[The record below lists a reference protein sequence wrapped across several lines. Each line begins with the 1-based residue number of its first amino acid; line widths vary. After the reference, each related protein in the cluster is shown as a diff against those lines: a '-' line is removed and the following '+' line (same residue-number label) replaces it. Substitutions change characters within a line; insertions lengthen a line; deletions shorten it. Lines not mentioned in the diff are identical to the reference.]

1 MEFGVQALK
10 VLYHRGAVDADGK
23 TGDGA
28 GIQLSIPKDF
38 FREKIERTGHTPNE
52 FPFGVGMIFLPRTD
66 FAAQEKART
75 ILMILKKGLFKRV
88 V

>member
-1 MEFGVQALK
+1 MGVQALK

-38 FREKIERTGHTPNE
+38 FIDKIKRTGHEHNDHA
-52 FPFGVGMIFLPRTD
+52 ICSRND
-66 FAAQEKART
+66 FFTKN
-75 ILMILKKGLFKRV
+75 
-88 V
+88 